1 MGLGHKRAHERYVLQ
16 MGVPADRGRWSDERL
31 LAAIA
36 GKDREAF
43 GVFYGRHLPVVVGY
57 LMRETG
63 DPELSADLAAE
74 VFASVLLAARRYR
87 PEHTSAV
94 PWVVGVARNVLG
106 TSRRRS
112 RVEVRARRRLGLL
125 PIELDDADL
134 DRVQMLADGEHGRVA
149 ELLAGLPEDERSAV
163 RARIVEERSYTE
175 LATALSCSEMV
186 VRKRVSRGLARMRA
200 RLQERS

>member
-1 MGLGHKRAHERYVLQ
+1 VPEWTGRGHKRARERYVWE

-36 GKDREAF
+36 GHDREAF

-87 PEHTSAV
+87 PEHASAV

-112 RVEVRARRRLGLL
+112 RVEDRARRRLGLA
-125 PIELDDADL
+125 PIELDDSDL
-134 DRVQMLADGEHGRVA
+134 DRVRTLADGEHARVTSYWHGYPRMSA
-149 ELLAGLPEDERSAV
+149 APCEPGLSKSAATPRSP
-163 RARIVEERSYTE
+163 RR
-175 LATALSCSEMV
+175 
-186 VRKRVSRGLARMRA
+186 
-200 RLQERS
+200 